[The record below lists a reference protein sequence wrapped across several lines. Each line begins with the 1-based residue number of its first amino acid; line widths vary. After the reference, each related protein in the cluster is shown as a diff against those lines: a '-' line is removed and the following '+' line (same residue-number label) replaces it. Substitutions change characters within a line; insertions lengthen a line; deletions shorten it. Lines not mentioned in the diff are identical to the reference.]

1 MRANNFYTWFLKLK
15 NIHTYKNESVTN
27 AFIKVNEF
35 SEKKRE
41 MAQRKL
47 KIYQTEESK
56 RANINR

>member
-1 MRANNFYTWFLKLK
+1 MRADNFYKWFLKLK
-15 NIHTYKNESVTN
+15 NIHTHNNESVTN
-27 AFIKVNEF
+27 AFIIVNEF

-47 KIYQTEESK
+47 KIYQTEEAK

>member
-1 MRANNFYTWFLKLK
+1 MRANNFYEWFLGLK
-15 NIHTYKNESVTN
+15 NIHTHNNESLSN
-27 AFIKVNEF
+27 AFNIINEF

-47 KIYQTEESK
+47 RIYQTEESK